1 MAVRTCYKARIMRH
15 IVLDTE
21 TTGLRAEGDD
31 RIVEI
36 GALELVN
43 YVPTGA
49 VFHHYINPERP
60 IPAEV
65 SAIHGIT
72 DAMVADKPVY
82 AEIADGLL
90 SFLGDSPLV
99 IHNAEFDMRFLNA
112 EFKRL
117 GFAPLPMTRAID
129 TLTMARKLFPGAPN
143 SLDALCKRYN
153 VDNSGRTYHGALLDA
168 RLLADVYLELVGGR
182 QPDLIGGGRGDMA
195 VLLETENTPDA
206 TPVKPWPVR
215 RFALSDAD
223 KDAHAKLVEGIK
235 DALWAKAAE

>member
-1 MAVRTCYKARIMRH
+1 MGPIPCYKFGIMRH

-21 TTGLRAEGDD
+21 TTGMRAESDD

-36 GALELVN
+36 GAIELVN
-43 YVPTGA
+43 YVPTGV

-65 SAIHGIT
+65 TAIHGIT
-72 DAMVADKPVY
+72 DAMVANKPIY
-82 AEIADGLL
+82 AQIVDELIT
-90 SFLGDSPLV
+90 FLGDSPLV

-117 GFAPLPMTRAID
+117 GFSPLPMTRAID

-153 VDNSGRTYHGALLDA
+153 VDNSSRTYHGALLDA

-182 QPDLIGGGRGDMA
+182 QPDLIGGGRGDTTN
-195 VLLETENTPDA
+195 LLQTDTDQNA
-206 TPVKPWPVR
+206 GPVKIWPAR
-215 RFALSDAD
+215 SFPLSEADA
-223 KDAHAKLVEGIK
+223 ANHAKLVDGIK
-235 DALWAKAAE
+235 DSLWAKAAE

>member
-1 MAVRTCYKARIMRH
+1 MVYTAPMRH

-21 TTGLRAEGDD
+21 TTGMKAEGDD

-43 YVPTGA
+43 YVPTGKI
-49 VFHHYINPERP
+49 FHHYINPERP

-65 SAIHGIT
+65 TAIHGIT

-82 AEIADGLL
+82 AEIVDELIT
-90 SFLGDSPLV
+90 FLGDSQLV

-112 EFKRL
+112 EYKRL
-117 GFAPLPMTRAID
+117 GFPALPMNRAID
-129 TLTMARKLFPGAPN
+129 TLMIARKLFPGAPN

-153 VDNSGRTYHGALLDA
+153 VDNSNRTYHGALLDA

-182 QPDLIGGGRGDMA
+182 QPDLIGGGKGNA
-195 VLLETENTPDA
+195 ALLADAPMETGPLKLWPAREFKIPDA
-206 TPVKPWPVR
+206 EI
-215 RFALSDAD
+215 
-223 KDAHAKLVEGIK
+223 KLHDETIGTIK
-235 DALWAKAAE
+235 DALWNKAAE

>member
-1 MAVRTCYKARIMRH
+1 MAVRTCYKTRIMRH

-65 SAIHGIT
+65 TAIHGIT
-72 DAMVADKPVY
+72 DVMVADKPVY
-82 AEIADGLL
+82 AEIVDGFLN
-90 SFLGDSPLV
+90 FLGDSPLV

-117 GFAPLPMTRAID
+117 GFAPLSMTRAID

-168 RLLADVYLELVGGR
+168 RLLADVYLELAGGR
-182 QPDLIGGGRGDMA
+182 QPDLIGGGGGDTA
-195 VLLETENTPDA
+195 ALLGTQTVETHIPTKIWTA
-206 TPVKPWPVR
+206 RT
-215 RFALSDAD
+215 FALSDAD
-223 KDAHAKLVEGIK
+223 KDAHAKLVDGIK